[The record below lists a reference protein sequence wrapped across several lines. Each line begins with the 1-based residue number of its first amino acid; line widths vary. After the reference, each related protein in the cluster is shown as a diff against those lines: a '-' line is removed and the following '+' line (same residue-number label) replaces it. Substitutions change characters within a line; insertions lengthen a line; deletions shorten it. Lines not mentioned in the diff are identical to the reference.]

1 MREVATLVDKNYFNG
16 KKPIKTVLGK
26 TKSLKK
32 RHHLDGNLLVSYTLI
47 YIIVTITVT
56 KRKSQNPWAVRSE
69 MIVPGVDCQVTGTR
83 RARGGLGLTLLSLL
97 GLNFRQTWLGD
108 FRQT

>member
-1 MREVATLVDKNYFNG
+1 MREIATLVDKNYVDG
-16 KKPIKTVLGK
+16 KKPIKTLLGK

-32 RHHLDGNLLVSYTLI
+32 LHNLDGNLLVSYTLI
-47 YIIVTITVT
+47 YIIITLTVA
-56 KRKSQNPWAVRSE
+56 KRKFRNPWAVRSE
-69 MIVPGVDCQVTGTR
+69 MIVPGVDCQVTG
-83 RARGGLGLTLLSLL
+83 ARGASGGLGLTLLSLL